1 MKGFFKNFISVFI
14 SITLV
19 ITSVQSLS
27 FNLVEVKASSYGIA
41 NPRVSSGVTTWDC
54 IYFGNYY
61 QSSETDKEPIKWRV
75 LSVDGNNA
83 FLLSDKAI
91 DVVPYNQSQNINVTW
106 ATSTIRSWL
115 NGFDSSNNADGID
128 YTNNGFINLAFN
140 SSEKSAIKIA
150 EVKNSSF
157 TVIGMSGMSLDTSD
171 DSLNTLEYI
180 YLPSVEEVQKPEYGF
195 ENNNETTAT
204 RHAKPTKYTAGGGT
218 ANSTYILDVNDNCY
232 WWLRTYITEK
242 ELGNS
247 LLHKGYAPA
256 VEPEGEINTAYMYY
270 WKPGSHP
277 IRPVLHLDLSK
288 NVWTHAGTVSS
299 DGTMSDEATDF
310 DETYINNGFKSNNKE
325 FSKSE
330 GYFYS
335 DSYFE
340 KDATIYNHSL
350 ATMSLC
356 LAFSTYGDEVH
367 FSDYDDNVFEILQE
381 CGFTKNINGTERYK
395 QYHFNEKP
403 TANSIGCA
411 IGSKSL
417 DENTELIAVAVRSG
431 GYLSEWA
438 SNFTVGESSNHIG
451 FDESAETIKDYIMSY
466 ITEMKI
472 SGKVK
477 IWITGYSRGA
487 AVATQAAAKLNDL
500 SGFHYIENEQG
511 VYVDFDKSSVYAYGF
526 ATPAGA
532 VSSSNPHSA
541 NYNNIFNIIDYND
554 PVPLVAPENWGFDRY
569 GITNILP
576 YKEGINSNAYSE
588 YISRIKGRMGSDYKV
603 DNFGGTIIDNAILN
617 NDTLGTYNRKLVN
630 SLINLMGTRSD
641 YVKKYQSEIRILIET
656 MMAKKELEYGTLIWK
671 ITELVPTYALLHPY
685 MTARLSQNLNLL
697 ADVHANQEYYV
708 AWMQLMD
715 SNYDNSLPLV
725 WGKKNYR
732 VVKVNCPVDVYVYNT
747 NGELVASIIDDKP
760 VQIPNSSIVATID
773 EYEQKMIYL
782 PIEGEYDVKVIA
794 REKCEVSYGI
804 QEFNAEY
811 GDVSRIVNYNNIV
824 MDKGDD
830 LQSTI
835 ETFSNEEI
843 VNGAENGSDVEYV
856 LKKDDINIKND
867 VDIKG
872 AEEIAKHTYTVTVN
886 FSENQGIVYGGGI
899 YEEGSFAKLQV
910 ENKEGFDFEG
920 FYVNGEKLSDAD
932 EDNNKYTIRFM
943 VKANMNIEAK
953 YVECK
958 HKQCDAGKIIKN
970 ANCTELGIKEYNCL
984 ICGAKI
990 EQSISKNAHNYTQIV
1005 ENATHAK
1012 DGKIIEKCIICG
1024 EIASEAI
1031 IYYPKTITLS
1041 ETNYV
1046 YNGKIKEP
1054 TVVVKDSRGKI
1065 IAPNYYSISYS
1076 KGRKK
1081 VGKYQVSITFKNG
1094 YSGVKELYFTISPKK
1109 TKLKKVIAIKSGLN
1123 IKWKKA
1129 RNIKGYQ
1136 VQYST
1141 TKKFKKAKKITIKN
1155 AKATSKTIKKLKSN
1169 KKYYVRIRTYVV
1181 VDGNKIYSKW
1191 SNKMIKRTK

>member
-1 MKGFFKNFISVFI
+1 MKGFFKNIISIVISVI
-14 SITLV
+14 LV
-19 ITSVQSLS
+19 ISSVPSLG
-27 FNLVEVKASSYGIA
+27 FNLVKVKASSYGIG

-61 QSSETDKEPIKWRV
+61 QSSATNKEPIKWRV
-75 LSVDGNNA
+75 LNISGDRA
-83 FLLSDKAI
+83 FLISDMCL
-91 DVVPYNQSQNINVTW
+91 DVMYYNQSNNVTVSW
-106 ATSTIRSWL
+106 RNCTLRSWL
-115 NGFDSSNNADGID
+115 NGYDSSQNADAISYINDNFID
-128 YTNNGFINLAFN
+128 KAFSTAEKNAIFTTAVIDNYETIIEGKSQSVTNEKIFVLSCDEAEN
-140 SSEKSAIKIA
+140 SS
-150 EVKNSSF
+150 
-157 TVIGMSGMSLDTSD
+157 
-171 DSLNTLEYI
+171 
-180 YLPSVEEVQKPEYGF
+180 YGF
-195 ENNNETTAT
+195 SSNGEASNTRTA
-204 RHAKPTKYTAGGGT
+204 KVTKYVADGGT
-218 ANSTYILDVNDNCY
+218 TNSTYKLVEGENGY
-232 WWLRTYITEK
+232 WWTRSAYTS
-242 ELGNS
+242 ELW
-247 LLHKGYAPA
+247 ADAWA
-256 VEPEGEINTAYMYY
+256 VEADGTIYTRYNQY
-270 WKPGSHP
+270 WEPGSHP
-277 IRPVLHLDLSK
+277 IRPVLYLDLSK
-288 NVWTHAGTVSS
+288 NVWSYAGTVSVK
-299 DGTMSDEATDF
+299 EANNDV
-310 DETYINNGFKSNNKE
+310 DNDVESEYDDTYINNGFKSNNKE

-340 KDATIYNHSL
+340 EDATIYNHSL

-773 EYEQKMIYL
+773 ENEQKMIYL

-984 ICGAKI
+984 ICGTKI

-1005 ENATHAK
+1005 ENATLAK
-1012 DGKIIEKCIICG
+1012 DGKIIEKCVICG

-1081 VGKYQVSITFKNG
+1081 VGKYKVSITFKNG
-1094 YSGVKELYFTISPKK
+1094 YSGTKELYFTISPKK
-1109 TKLKKVIAIKSGLN
+1109 TKLKKVSAIKSGLN

-1129 RNIKGYQ
+1129 KNIKGYQ

-1141 TKKFKKAKKITIKN
+1141 SKKFKKAKKITIKD
-1155 AKATSKTIKKLKSN
+1155 AKATSKTIKKLKAN

-1181 VDGNKIYSKW
+1181 VDGDKIYSKW
-1191 SNKMIKRTK
+1191 SNKIIKKTK